1 MGVGR
6 QCFGPAWREASAM
19 SKVQNIIG
27 DTGATSLKEEIVSR
41 LPAIRDPAH
50 FREVRKI
57 VRDELGGP
65 LSLREELIFAGF
77 VDPTTN
83 QVTTNE
89 KPLNHFARI
98 AKGLFVQKGMEWEQD
113 ALGEYK
119 DRFII
124 CCNKPECDLHWDS
137 DDPAWKTK
145 ASMAR
150 RHRFLTTRDL
160 HWQWF
165 NAICFGMLSPED
177 GGVGPKAAL
186 EQVLAMKAAALQY
199 ARRVGGWSDQVGLFV
214 NVFGHNSVN
223 SLFIHVVDLKET
235 GPAFEAL
242 AFKNCSL
249 DHVIKVLQEEAVSG
263 PRLSP
268 AATPRP
274 KVREGEDRRRSF
286 FFAGTDGA
294 TSVKAEITG
303 RIPVIREAGAFR
315 EARRILRDEL
325 GGAPTL
331 REELTRAGWVDRVG
345 NRLTTGTKPFNI
357 FARVAA
363 GEMKQPGM
371 EEEQILL
378 GDFRDKFVVCSNRP
392 EADEHWDSEDPEWV
406 GKASMSRRHR
416 FITTKD
422 LDWQWFN
429 VLAWGMV
436 DSTAT
441 ADESLAAMRTAV
453 AELEALKAA
462 ALAYAANCRGWSGQV
477 GMFFH
482 VFGHNS
488 VNSLHLHLI
497 DMKAI
502 GPTFWKL
509 DFKNCPLDAVLKVFN
524 EEVAALAPAPAA
536 VAAASA
542 AAAAEA
548 AAEAARMA
556 VTAAEQREMKVS
568 ASPLVSNNVE
578 VHLEDADS
586 LDDIIDISIGGELIL
601 AVPRGTLRVA
611 PRESLLF
618 AMFCGQDSGVVL
630 PRDVQGRVFLDFPAR
645 AFKRIVDHLRL
656 LRLAPPERLVQ
667 PPVISKA
674 EEQEFRTVAE
684 VLGVAEFL
692 LGGPRPGRNGAT
704 GQLDEAARSP
714 GGCFCAQVAL

>member
-1 MGVGR
+1 MA
-6 QCFGPAWREASAM
+6 QAAM
-19 SKVQNIIG
+19 AKVQTVRSGNGPNIIG

-41 LPAIRDPAH
+41 LPSIRDPSQ
-50 FREVRKI
+50 FRAVRKL
-57 VRDELGGP
+57 VREELGGP

-77 VDPTTN
+77 VDPATN

-98 AKGLFVQKGMEWEQD
+98 AKGHFVQKGMELEQE
-113 ALGEYK
+113 ALGEHR

-137 DDPAWKTK
+137 DDPAWIAK

-150 RHRFLTTRDL
+150 RHRFLTTKDL

-165 NAICFGMLSPED
+165 NAICFGMLFPED

-199 ARRVGGWSDQVGLFV
+199 AKRVGGWSDQVGLFV

-235 GPAFEAL
+235 GPSFEAL
-242 AFKNCSL
+242 AFKNCPL
-249 DHVIKVLQEEAVSG
+249 DHVIKVLQEESLSG
-263 PRLSP
+263 PRASPALSP
-268 AATPRP
+268 RP
-274 KVREGEDRRRSF
+274 QVRGRGDRRRSF

-331 REELTRAGWVDRVG
+331 CEELSRAGWVDRAG
-345 NRLTTGTKPFNI
+345 NRLTVGTKPFNI
-357 FARVAA
+357 FARIAA

-371 EEEQILL
+371 EEEQALL
-378 GDFRDKFVVCSNRP
+378 GDFSQKFIVCSNRP

-416 FITTKD
+416 FLTTKD

-441 ADESLAAMRTAV
+441 AAESLAAMRTAA

-462 ALAYAANCRGWSGQV
+462 ALAYAAGCRGWSGQV

-497 DMKAI
+497 DMKTI

-524 EEVAALAPAPAA
+524 EEIAALAPAPAA
-536 VAAASA
+536 AAAASA

-548 AAEAARMA
+548 AAQAARMA
-556 VTAAEQREMKVS
+556 VFSAENKDVMS
-568 ASPLVSNNVE
+568 AVATPLVSKQSQ
-578 VHLEDADS
+578 VHAVDDPAP
-586 LDDIIDISIGGELIL
+586 LDEIIEISIGGELFI

-618 AMFCGQDSGVVL
+618 SMFAGHDSGVLL
-630 PRDVQGRVFLDFPAR
+630 PRDAQGRVFLDFPAR

-667 PPVISKA
+667 PPAISKA
-674 EEQEFRTVAE
+674 EEQEFRTLAE
-684 VLGVAEFL
+684 VLGVADFL
-692 LGGPRPGRNGAT
+692 LAGPRPGRNGAS
-704 GQLDEAARSP
+704 GVLDEATARTP
-714 GGCFCAQVAL
+714 GGCFCVQVAL

>member
-1 MGVGR
+1 M
-6 QCFGPAWREASAM
+6 
-19 SKVQNIIG
+19 
-27 DTGATSLKEEIVSR
+27 SR
-41 LPAIRDPAH
+41 LPSIRDPAQ

-57 VRDELGGP
+57 VREELGGP

-77 VDPTTN
+77 VDPETN
-83 QVTTNE
+83 KVTTND
-89 KPLNHFARI
+89 KPLNFFARI
-98 AKGLFVQKGMEWEQD
+98 AKGLHVQKGMELEQD

-137 DDPAWKTK
+137 DDPAWITK

-150 RHRFLTTRDL
+150 RHRFLTTKDL

-177 GGVGPKAAL
+177 GGIGPKAAL

-199 ARRVGGWSDQVGLFV
+199 AKRVGGWSDQVGLFV

-235 GPAFEAL
+235 GPSFKAL
-242 AFKNCSL
+242 AYKNCPL
-249 DHVIKVLQEEAVSG
+249 DYVVKVLQEEAVAG
-263 PRLSP
+263 PRASP
-268 AATPRP
+268 AISPRLLA
-274 KVREGEDRRRSF
+274 RASGSERRRSF

-325 GGAPTL
+325 GGVDTL
-331 REELTRAGWVDRVG
+331 REELSRAGWVDRIT
-345 NRLTTGTKPFNI
+345 NRLTTGGKPFNI

-371 EEEQILL
+371 EDEQAFL
-378 GDFRDKFVVCSNRP
+378 GDFNQKFIVCSNRP

-416 FITTKD
+416 FLTTKD

-429 VLAWGMV
+429 VIAWGMV
-436 DSTAT
+436 DSNAT
-441 ADESLAAMRTAV
+441 PGESLAAMRIAA
-453 AELEALKAA
+453 AELEALRAA
-462 ALAYAANCRGWSGQV
+462 ALAYTAGCRGWSNKV
-477 GMFFH
+477 GMYFH

-488 VNSLHLHLI
+488 VNSLHLHLV
-497 DMKAI
+497 DMKTI

-509 DFKNCPLDAVLKVFN
+509 DYKNCPLDAVLKVFN
-524 EEVAALAPAPAA
+524 EEIAALAPAPAA
-536 VAAASA
+536 AAAASA

-548 AAEAARMA
+548 AAKAARLA
-556 VTAAEQREMKVS
+556 VNAAERREMMLSSVP
-568 ASPLVSNNVE
+568 SPLSVASHAETLEVE
-578 VHLEDADS
+578 ADNAAS
-586 LDDIIDISIGGELIL
+586 ADDIIEFSIGGDLFL

-611 PRESLLF
+611 PRESLLYG
-618 AMFCGQDSGVVL
+618 MFCGPDNGLAL
-630 PRDVQGRVFLDFPAR
+630 PRDAQNRIFLDFPAR

-667 PPVISKA
+667 PPTISKA
-674 EEQEFRTVAE
+674 EEQEFRTLAE
-684 VLGVAEFL
+684 VLGVADFL
-692 LGGPRPGRNGAT
+692 LGAARLGRNGVS
-704 GQLDEAARSP
+704 GQLDEATAASK
-714 GGCFCAQVAL
+714 GGCFCAQQVAL